1 MSSETNALP
10 DNLAGLAAARARLS
24 KAAGNAPTV
33 VVANPL
39 SGSTDL
45 VQAVSSRNLLGL
57 RRPSTVTTEGFTTFT
72 AGLNL
77 GWVEELQSRRF
88 RQAVIA
94 ECNATMA
101 FVAIGVASVVYTND
115 QKIITGKICAEN
127 STVTGACITDGSIYS
142 ESIPGSNFTL
152 PSYSQTNPPFGIK
165 YGALGVPLLNHDHML
180 AISNGSQ
187 PLSLFTKGILE
198 ITYDM
203 PRQLNIAFCFG
214 LMIGVLVFSTG
225 SISGGNLNPAVTFS
239 LALTHKMSYF
249 RASCYVAAQCI
260 GAACGALMIRAL
272 SPEIYASSGGG
283 ANQINYDKDSV
294 SLWTA
299 AGGEMLCTGLLVF
312 VVCAAAD
319 AGREKNNK
327 YQGALT
333 PLAISFAVLV
343 AHLILIPID
352 GCSINPARTF
362 GAAVASGN
370 FSDHWIFWAG
380 PLIGGSAAAL
390 IYENLFR
397 LYPNFTPPGT
407 MSAST
412 RDLIS
417 SNIRSQPQAFNSDGS
432 TPQIGPVKAITDPT
446 IMSLGPTAQDYAVG
460 APPLLA
466 SAGMASQVVATDATG
481 APLLNMLKSNT
492 VGQDSAAA
500 VSYAATNP
508 SNAPSLASRDRA
520 SRVQNAL
527 GMSRMMGSAGVGAV
541 KSDLGAAYESAGAWR

>member
-1 MSSETNALP
+1 MEASSTALP

-24 KAAGNAPTV
+24 RAAGNAPTV

-45 VQAVSSRNLLGL
+45 VQAVSTRNLLGL
-57 RRPSTVTTEGFTTFT
+57 RRPSTAAPEGFTTFT

-77 GWVEELQSRRF
+77 GWVDELQSRRF

-101 FVAIGVASVVYTND
+101 FVAIGIASVVYTHD
-115 QKIITGKICAEN
+115 QRTI
-127 STVTGACITDGSIYS
+127 SGSIYA

-152 PSYSQTNPPFGIK
+152 PGYSQTNPPFGIK
-165 YGALGVPLLNHDHML
+165 YGALGVPFLNQDHML
-180 AISNGSQ
+180 AVANGSQ
-187 PLSLFTKGILE
+187 PISLFTDGILA
-198 ITYDM
+198 ITYDV

-260 GAACGALMIRAL
+260 GATCGALIIRAL
-272 SPEIYASSGGG
+272 SPEIYMSSGGG
-283 ANQINYDKDSV
+283 ANQINQDKESV
-294 SLWTA
+294 TLWTA

-312 VVCAAAD
+312 TVCAAAD
-319 AGREKNNK
+319 VGREKNNK

-333 PLAISFAVLV
+333 PLAISFSVLV

-397 LYPNFTPPGT
+397 LYPTFTPPGT
-407 MSAST
+407 MSASS
-412 RDLIS
+412 RDLIAS
-417 SNIRSQPQAFNSDGS
+417 HVRSQPPQGYTSEGTT
-432 TPQIGPVKAITDPT
+432 TPQFSSTKTASEPSAL
-446 IMSLGPTAQDYAVG
+446 SLGPTAQEYAHG

-466 SAGMASQVVATDATG
+466 SAGSASQTVATDATG
-481 APLLNMLKSNT
+481 APLLNMLKATTS
-492 VGQDSAAA
+492 GQDSAAA

-527 GMSRMMGSAGVGAV
+527 GISKMMGGAGVGGTV

>member
-1 MSSETNALP
+1 MADSTSTTAALP

-24 KAAGNAPTV
+24 RAAGNAPTV

-45 VQAVSSRNLLGL
+45 VQAVSTRNLLGL
-57 RRPSTVTTEGFTTFT
+57 RRPSTAAPTEGFTTFT

-77 GWVEELQSRRF
+77 GWVDELQSRRF

-101 FVAIGVASVVYTND
+101 FVAIGIASVVYTHD
-115 QKIITGKICAEN
+115 QRTIG
-127 STVTGACITDGSIYS
+127 GSIYA
-142 ESIPGSNFTL
+142 ESLPGSNFTL
-152 PSYSQTNPPFGIK
+152 PSYSQVNPPFGVK
-165 YGALGVPLLNHDHML
+165 YGALGVPFLNHDHML
-180 AISNGSQ
+180 AVANGSQ
-187 PLSLFTKGILE
+187 PISLFTDGILA

-260 GAACGALMIRAL
+260 GATCGALIIRAL
-272 SPEIYASSGGG
+272 SPEIYMSSGGG
-283 ANQINYDKDSV
+283 ANQINQDKESV
-294 SLWTA
+294 TLWTA

-312 VVCAAAD
+312 TVCAAAD

-333 PLAISFAVLV
+333 PLAISFSVLV

-397 LYPNFTPPGT
+397 LYPTFTPPGT
-407 MSAST
+407 MTASS

-417 SNIRSQPQAFNSDGS
+417 AHVRSQPQIFNTEGT
-432 TPQIGPVKAITDPT
+432 TPQLSSTKSASEPVS
-446 IMSLGPTAQDYAVG
+446 MSLGPTAQEYAYG

-466 SAGMASQVVATDATG
+466 SAGVASQVVATDATG
-481 APLLNMLKSNT
+481 VPLLNMLKATT

-508 SNAPSLASRDRA
+508 SSAPSLASRDRA

-527 GMSRMMGSAGVGAV
+527 GMSRMMGNSAGVGAV